1 MCRSTDLHL
10 LDTEV
15 MNNKMLVLATAA
27 ISIAG
32 LNIARSTPVL
42 SAACGRATVN
52 LNSVLALTSIPI
64 NAGIQ
69 RVTVNNQ
76 SPFITGMRVR
86 ATSGTTLA
94 TTKFVEGRVGS
105 VSNCV
110 VALQVDRTLGT
121 GSVKNAKFAFA
132 GEIGQQGLSGPQGVQ
147 GQQGVQGIQGV
158 QGLQGIAGT
167 NGSNGVNG
175 INGTNGLNGIN
186 GFIPK
191 FGSFSDTTT
200 QQVDLI
206 NTPKAMTFNQITP
219 GVNGVVANGVSV
231 VSSSRLTVAVG
242 GIYNLVYSAQLTKT
256 DAGND
261 TMDIWLRI
269 NGVDVPLSNSEST
282 LSTTQ
287 RLVSTSSWMLT
298 LASGDYVQLMY
309 SSADINTHITAM
321 PAQTA
326 PVRPAG
332 PSVITTIIQV
342 Q

>member
-1 MCRSTDLHL
+1 M
-10 LDTEV
+10 
-15 MNNKMLVLATAA
+15 KKKILVLAFVA
-27 ISIAG
+27 ISVAG
-32 LNIARSTPVL
+32 LSIARSTPVL
-42 SAACGRATVN
+42 SATCSRTTVN
-52 LNSVLALTSIPI
+52 LNSALALTSIPI
-64 NAGIQ
+64 NSGIQ

-86 ATSGTTLA
+86 ASSGTTLA

-110 VALQVDRTLGT
+110 VAIQVDRTLGT
-121 GSVKNAKFAFA
+121 GSVKSAKFAAA
-132 GEIGQQGLSGPQGVQ
+132 GEIGLQGSSGPQGIQGVQ
-147 GQQGVQGIQGV
+147 GAQGVQGIQGV

-231 VSSSRLTVAVG
+231 VSGSRITVAVG

-261 TMDIWLRI
+261 QMDIWLRI
-269 NGVDVPLSNSEST
+269 NGVDVPLSNSESM

-287 RLVSTSSWMLT
+287 HLVSTSSWMLT
-298 LASGDYVQLMY
+298 LASEDYVQLMY
-309 SSADINTHITAM
+309 SSADINTHITAT

-326 PVRPAG
+326 PVRPAV
-332 PSVITTIIQV
+332 PSVIATMLQV

>member
-1 MCRSTDLHL
+1 
-10 LDTEV
+10 
-15 MNNKMLVLATAA
+15 MLILATAV
-27 ISIAG
+27 ISIVG
-32 LNIARSTPVL
+32 LNMARSTPVL
-42 SAACGRATVN
+42 SAACSRTTVN
-52 LNSVLALTSIPI
+52 LTSALALTSIPI
-64 NAGIQ
+64 SSGVQ

-76 SPFITGMRVR
+76 SPFVTGMRVR
-86 ATSGTTLA
+86 ASSGTTLA
-94 TTKFVEGRVGS
+94 TTKYVEGRVGS

-110 VALQVDRTLGT
+110 VAIQVDRTLGT
-121 GSVKNAKFAFA
+121 GSMKSAKFTIA
-132 GEIGQQGLSGPQGVQ
+132 GEIGLQGSSGPQGIQGVQ
-147 GQQGVQGIQGV
+147 GTQGVQGIQGV
-158 QGLQGIAGT
+158 QGLQGIPGT
-167 NGSNGVNG
+167 NGSNGING

-200 QQVDLI
+200 QQVDLV

-231 VSSSRLTVAVG
+231 VSGSRITVAVG
-242 GIYNLVYSAQLTKT
+242 GIYHLVYSAQLTKT

-309 SSADINTHITAM
+309 SSADINTHITAI
-321 PAQTA
+321 PAQTG
-326 PVRPAG
+326 PVRPSG
-332 PSVITTIIQV
+332 PSVITTMLQV

>member
-1 MCRSTDLHL
+1 ML
-10 LDTEV
+10 
-15 MNNKMLVLATAA
+15 LVLATAA

-94 TTKFVEGRVGS
+94 TTKFVEGRVGH

-110 VALQVDRTLGT
+110 VAIQVDRTRGI
-121 GSVKNAKFAFA
+121 GSIKNAKFAFA
-132 GEIGQQGLSGPQGVQ
+132 GEIGQQGWSGPQGIQ
-147 GQQGVQGIQGV
+147 GPQGV

-175 INGTNGLNGIN
+175 INGTNGTN
-186 GFIPK
+186 GFVPT
-191 FGSFSDTTT
+191 FGSFLDTTT
-200 QQVDLI
+200 QQVDSI
-206 NTPKAMTFNQITP
+206 NTPKAMTFNQVTP
-219 GVNGVVANGVSV
+219 GVNGVVANGISV
-231 VSSSRLTVAVG
+231 VSNSRITVTVP
-242 GIYNLVYSAQLTKT
+242 GIYNLTYSAQLTKT
-256 DAGND
+256 DNGND
-261 TMDIWLRI
+261 IMDIWLRV
-269 NGVDVPLSNSEST
+269 NGVDVEFSNSEST
-282 LSTTQ
+282 LSNSLH
-287 RLVSTSSWMLT
+287 LVSTSSWMLT

-309 SSADINTHITAM
+309 SSADINTHITAI

-332 PSVITTIIQV
+332 PSVIATMLQV